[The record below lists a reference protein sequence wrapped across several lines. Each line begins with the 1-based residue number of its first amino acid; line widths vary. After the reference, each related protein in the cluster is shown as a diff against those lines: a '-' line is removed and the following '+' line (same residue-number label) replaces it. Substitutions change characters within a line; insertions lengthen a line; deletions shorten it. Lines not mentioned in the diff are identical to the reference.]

1 MTNQDRRVNL
11 VSLAARPAACGARQ
25 KTTPTQ
31 TDFYVQDEVLAQ
43 LREDVME
50 RRVERGVRWLEENRT
65 MLRRINPEHRNTAPL
80 LGCICQWV
88 SVSDPAVEAARA
100 LLTSVP
106 RPTRGQLS
114 FDGYMHVRLA
124 EGILNLVDG
133 NAETAAAHFDFII
146 SVEGE
151 PLNQELPALAHFWRA
166 QAECKRGNWDSAL
179 AHASRAREITLAIG
193 YPNSA
198 AMMQALEGSLH
209 MHKGRLSRAV
219 ELLREADG
227 VLQQTD
233 DFMWL
238 GNIQSA
244 YGNVALEEGRYEMAV
259 EHFRKAVGYYRAC
272 NPRHT
277 NLPESLANL
286 AHSQRLI
293 AVGITRSIDTHA
305 ERRRRSA
312 VCDSAGPSHPGTR
325 QDVEQLRGEALSN
338 LTDAI
343 EVCGFLAD
351 SRDLALARIELG
363 FLLVDCGHFDRAA
376 LAANEAFE
384 LSCKIEDHGAMAR
397 ARLLQSRIESA
408 QYEEGIGDL
417 PARHAQR
424 AHDFAKDALTY
435 AMQTEDRRLLASAY
449 LCQGLIFCNDFFNN
463 AESAGECC
471 RQAGQFLSPGNRNQL
486 WDEHQTLAKRLARSG
501 SIDSRL
507 REWSQG
513 LVGGKTFQQMTE
525 EFAELVIPSVWER
538 EERNIS
544 RVVAK
549 LSISPK
555 KVRRILSRAGLKAV
569 SD

>member
-1 MTNQDRRVNL
+1 
-11 VSLAARPAACGARQ
+11 
-25 KTTPTQ
+25 
-31 TDFYVQDEVLAQ
+31 
-43 LREDVME
+43 
-50 RRVERGVRWLEENRT
+50 
-65 MLRRINPEHRNTAPL
+65 
-80 LGCICQWV
+80 
-88 SVSDPAVEAARA
+88 
-100 LLTSVP
+100 
-106 RPTRGQLS
+106 
-114 FDGYMHVRLA
+114 
-124 EGILNLVDG
+124 VDG

-151 PLNQELPALAHFWRA
+151 PLDRELPALAHYWKA
-166 QAECKRGNWDSAL
+166 QSECKRGNWDSAL
-179 AHASRAREITLAIG
+179 SHAARARDITLGIG
-193 YPNSA
+193 YPFTA
-198 AMMQALEGSLH
+198 AMIQALEGSLNVQ
-209 MHKGRLSRAV
+209 KGRLFRAM

-233 DFMWL
+233 DFLWL

-244 YGNVALEEGRYEMAV
+244 YGSVALEEGRYEAAV
-259 EHFRKAVGYYRAC
+259 EHFTKAVAFYRAC
-272 NPRHT
+272 HPRHR
-277 NLPESLANL
+277 NLPEALASL

-293 AVGITRSIDTHA
+293 AVRITRSIDTYT
-305 ERRRRSA
+305 ERRRRSVA
-312 VCDSAGPSHPGTR
+312 CDSAGPSGPGTR

-343 EVCGFLAD
+343 EVCGFLSD
-351 SRDLALARIELG
+351 FRDLALARIELG
-363 FLLVDCGHFDRAA
+363 FLLVDCGHFDRA
-376 LAANEAFE
+376 LVAANETFQ
-384 LSCKIEDHGAMAR
+384 LSCKIKDSRAMAR
-397 ARLLQSRIESA
+397 ACLLQSRIESA
-408 QYEEGIGDL
+408 LYEEGIGDL

-435 AMQTEDRRLLASAY
+435 AMQTEDRQLLASVY
-449 LCQGLIFCNDFFNN
+449 LCQGLIFCNEFFNN

-486 WDEHQTLAKRLARSG
+486 WDEHQMLAKKLARTG
-501 SIDSRL
+501 SVDSRL

-513 LVGGKTFQQMTE
+513 FVGGKTFQQMTE

-555 KVRRILSRAGLKAV
+555 KVRRILSRAGVKAV